1 MIMLGTGIIYVYSAT
16 SLKSKFFV
24 FLVRQCVLLNISL
37 TTGDEDYRF
46 YSNIDILITHTY
58 ICMMCIATKIL
69 CLLSIVLWQQF
80 F

>member
-1 MIMLGTGIIYVYSAT
+1 M
-16 SLKSKFFV
+16 

-46 YSNIDILITHTY
+46 YSNIDILIMHTY
-58 ICMMCIATKIL
+58 ICMMCIETEIL